1 MSSQR
6 NIALIV
12 IICVV
17 GVLLVVSPF
26 LQQLTIAPQ
35 NEPFSEMALFSSN
48 HRTNYPSNATSGETY
63 DLIIEVTNQ
72 LGYDADYT
80 IEVKFRNTTQ
90 PGPDSFNHTSSS
102 LPALESF
109 RVSANNN
116 QTVEVPLEVSFQ
128 FSPTGYVDLLTL
140 NNKPY
145 PLSTQLEYDIER
157 NNYYGNL
164 FFELWVYNQTT
175 SRLEYHER
183 YLSLWLKMNT
193 E

>member
-35 NEPFSEMALFSSN
+35 KESFSEMALFSSN
-48 HRTNYPSNATSGETY
+48 HRTDYPSNATSGETY

-80 IEVKFRNTTQ
+80 IEAKFRNTTQ

-102 LPALESF
+102 LIALESF